1 MLLSS
6 EAPQVS
12 PEKKEGCMNNLNTVL
27 IEGQLTRDPEL
38 GNAPAQVQMCRLT
51 LANNRYF
58 KGKENEWVQDASY
71 FTVYVYGKVA
81 TSCLTYLKKGRGV
94 RIVGRLKQLTWQTKG
109 MYSEK
114 IIILAEHIEF
124 QPAKKAEAMEEP
136 EHIPG
141 EINTKSSNLD
151 ELMET
156 AKAAEAPVPDI
167 IPDDVPQCEIDN
179 GENPEGEVFEE
190 DQGQAVNF

>member
-1 MLLSS
+1 
-6 EAPQVS
+6 
-12 PEKKEGCMNNLNTVL
+12 MNNLNTVL

-51 LANNRYF
+51 LANNRYY
-58 KGKENEWVQDASY
+58 KGKEDKWVQDASY
-71 FTVYVYGKVA
+71 FTVYVYGNVA

-94 RIVGRLKQLTWQTKG
+94 RIVGRLKQLTRQVNG

-141 EINTKSSNLD
+141 EINTKSSNIE

-156 AKAAEAPVPDI
+156 AKAAEEPIPDI
-167 IPDDVPQCEIDN
+167 IPDDVPQCELED
-179 GENPEGEVFEE
+179 EESPETKAEADEGEIFED
-190 DQGQAVNF
+190 DQGEAVGF